1 MIIYQ
6 ALAMLVGVVVIDTR
20 SQVFVCT
27 YRLNLKEKS
36 VDFCLNS
43 CGKGGFQT
51 AVQLIRQVI
60 A

>member
-1 MIIYQ
+1 
-6 ALAMLVGVVVIDTR
+6 MLVGVVVIDTR